1 MTTKEKLFEKRSIIK
16 EIAAKHGAYDIRIF
30 GSVSRGDD
38 KQGSD
43 IDLLVKTEENTSP
56 WFPGGLIA
64 DLEDMLGQKVEV
76 VTEKG
81 LNNLIRDQVLKEATP
96 L

>member
-1 MTTKEKLFEKRSIIK
+1 MTTKEKLLENKTKIK
-16 EIAAKHGAYDIRIF
+16 EIAEKHGAYDIRLF

-38 KQGSD
+38 NKDSD
-43 IDLLVKTEENTSP
+43 IDLLIKTKDKTSS

-64 DLEDMLGQKVEV
+64 DLEDRLEMKVEI
-76 VTEKG
+76 VTENG
-81 LNNLIRDQVLKEATP
+81 LNNLIRAQVLKEAIS